1 MPMTSR
7 ATYALLAV
15 LFIGG
20 ANSFMLKPTASG
32 LAMMHKAPLNEV
44 STRCTHLMHAT
55 PKETPSEAIARRGE
69 RKGFYV
75 RPSAAIEKGGG
86 FFIPG
91 FEGWKLRGLIASV
104 LVFLL
109 FSNRAGGYDP
119 TPNQL
124 VSEAIASTAV
134 VSLIVQTANQ
144 YLDFGGAATKAPN
157 QAGDVSRS
165 TFVRPGADEFTSA
178 WAAKALIYTSDASIA
193 ILFRD
198 GEVETFAGTFE
209 RGHPLV
215 KQANEG
221 PILPLQDCVPF
232 FEQERTEFDRKSLQ
246 AALLLDYV
254 PASCSA
260 FCSRVVGPGCF
271 WILGSTDA
279 ALLRSERQQ
288 KWLESIS
295 KLSALGPG

>member
-1 MPMTSR
+1 MTSQ
-7 ATYALLAV
+7 ATYALLTV
-15 LFIGG
+15 LAIRG
-20 ANSFMLKPTASG
+20 ASSFMLKPTDSG
-32 LAMMHKAPLNEV
+32 LAMMLKAPLNEV

-55 PKETPSEAIARRGE
+55 PKETQSEAIARRGE
-69 RKGFYV
+69 RKGFYI

-119 TPNQL
+119 TPYQL

-144 YLDFGGAATKAPN
+144 YLGFGDAASKAPD
-157 QAGDVSRS
+157 QVADVTRS
-165 TFVRPGADEFTSA
+165 TFVRPGADEFTA
-178 WAAKALIYTSDASIA
+178 TWAAKALMYTSDASVA

-215 KQANEG
+215 KQASEG
-221 PILPLQDCVPF
+221 PISPLKDYAPF
-232 FEQERTEFDRKSLQ
+232 FEQERTDFDRKSAK
-246 AALLLDYV
+246 AALLLDCM
-254 PASCSA
+254 PGSCTS
-260 FCSRVVGPGCF
+260 FTSRVVGPGCF
-271 WILGSTDA
+271 WVLGSSDG
-279 ALLRSERQQ
+279 ALLRSEKQQ
-288 KWLESIS
+288 NWLESIS
-295 KLSALGPG
+295 KFSALGSS

>member
-1 MPMTSR
+1 MISR
-7 ATYALLAV
+7 ASYALITALIMRCAT
-15 LFIGG
+15 
-20 ANSFMLKPTASG
+20 SFMLNQPAARVS
-32 LAMMHKAPLNEV
+32 MMHKAPAGILW
-44 STRCTHLMHAT
+44 RCKHSLRAT
-55 PKETPSEAIARRGE
+55 PKETQSEAIARRGE

-134 VSLIVQTANQ
+134 LALIVQTANQ
-144 YLDFGGAATKAPN
+144 YLGFGDAVAKASE
-157 QAGDVSRS
+157 QAGDLTRS
-165 TFVRPGADEFTSA
+165 TYLRPEADEFTA
-178 WAAKALIYTSDASIA
+178 TWAAKALVYTSDASVV

-198 GEVETFAGTFE
+198 GQVETLAGAFE

-215 KQANEG
+215 KQADEG
-221 PILPLQDCVPF
+221 AILPLEDYEPF
-232 FEQERTEFDRKSLQ
+232 LEQERTDFDKKSPQ
-246 AALLLDYV
+246 AALLVDYV
-254 PASCSA
+254 PASCTA
-260 FCSRVVGPGCF
+260 FCSHVVGPGCF
-271 WILGSTDA
+271 WVLGSTDVA
-279 ALLRSERQQ
+279 SLRSEGQQ
-288 KWLESIS
+288 KWLENIS
-295 KLSALGPG
+295 KFSALGPA